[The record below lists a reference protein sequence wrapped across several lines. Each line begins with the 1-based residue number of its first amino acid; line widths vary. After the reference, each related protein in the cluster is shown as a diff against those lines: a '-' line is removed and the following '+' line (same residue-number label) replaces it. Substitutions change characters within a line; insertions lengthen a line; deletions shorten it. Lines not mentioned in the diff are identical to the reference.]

1 MAKVK
6 TKRKRASADAKVTV
20 LVVPP
25 PDSKAHDRFYR
36 DLLRYGA
43 IGLSSPH

>member
-1 MAKVK
+1 MTK
-6 TKRKRASADAKVTV
+6 TVSKRKRKLAPVVKVLT
-20 LVVPP
+20 VPP
-25 PDSKAHDRFYR
+25 PNTKAHDLFYR